1 MSEEAKDEQ
10 ILVYCCK
17 ACKNPCALSF
27 KIVRGLDFI
36 YSTPAQCPFGI
47 KASSWKASGKVSSKA
62 VEDNSVA
69 ELRIKKLQDEN
80 KTLRDKVKDAEFLG
94 I

>member
-17 ACKNPCALSF
+17 ECKNPCALSF
-27 KIVRGLDFI
+27 KIVSGLDFT
-36 YSTPAQCPFGI
+36 YSTPAHCPFGI
-47 KASSWKASGKVSSKA
+47 KPSSWKVSGKVSSKA